1 MGRHFGN
8 DCKKCGISVAA
19 EDSEIHI
26 EGLEDYTIEV
36 DSSSEEDSL
45 FTDSD
50 PFADLDS
57 DDDEGPPDQE
67 PVSYSK
73 L

>member
-1 MGRHFGN
+1 MQHVQDN
-8 DCKKCGISVAA
+8 L
-19 EDSEIHI
+19 H
-26 EGLEDYTIEV
+26 TEV

-50 PFADLDS
+50 TDPFADLDS
-57 DDDEGPPDQE
+57 DDEGPPDQE